1 MRIWLLNGRPSR
13 LPAAAWA
20 LLLTLSGVGI
30 TAALSVAALVLEL
43 SVLLVSL
50 LLVLAVTAVLIA
62 GALALGRKY
71 STSTALLA
79 RDTGGHLYYYYID
92 AADRL
97 PYRRGLAGLWRTEQ
111 EARHRLAALWERELP
126 DALQED
132 GALTGRYPEVVS
144 LLSLREVRHGTYAV
158 CMLRLSDRQYRRTLF
173 LPREMPYRADLLHAL
188 EARWDRAAQSPELPA
203 QNPLPLLLSGAAV
216 LLLVAVTVLSHPAVG
231 RLPDTLYFPLL
242 AVTSLAVILLLC
254 LLLRRHRGEE

>member
-79 RDTGGHLYYYYID
+79 RDTGGHLYYID

-111 EARHRLAALWERELP
+111 EARHRLAALWQRELP
-126 DALQED
+126 DALQ
-132 GALTGRYPEVVS
+132 
-144 LLSLREVRHGTYAV
+144 EVRHGTYAV

-216 LLLVAVTVLSHPAVG
+216 LLLVALTVLSHPAVG

>member
-62 GALALGRKY
+62 GALTLGRKY

-79 RDTGGHLYYYYID
+79 RDTGGHLYYID

-158 CMLRLSDRQYRRTLF
+158 CMLCLSDRQYRRTLF

-216 LLLVAVTVLSHPAVG
+216 LLLVALTVLSHPAVG